1 MERFKLDEKYKIKQG
16 FNPPDDYF
24 EDFAERLMQQ
34 LPARETKVIPLYKNA
49 SVWIS
54 SVAAVLILA
63 LGLTLYFR
71 GSSQTA
77 QPDASAIE
85 SYLAYNTN
93 ISSYDIIQ
101 QLDQQD
107 IDELEQSLSLNDVNQ
122 DAIEQYLNDQN
133 VNVYE

>member
-1 MERFKLDEKYKIKQG
+1 MEQFKLDENNRIKQG
-16 FNPPDDYF
+16 FNPTDAYF
-24 EDFAERLMQQ
+24 EDFTERLMQE
-34 LPARETKVIPLYKNA
+34 LPARETRVIPLYKKA
-49 SVWIS
+49 RVWMS
-54 SVAAVLILA
+54 SAAAVLILA
-63 LGLTLYFR
+63 LGLTFYFR
-71 GSSQTA
+71 SNSKTA

-107 IDELEQSLSLNDVNQ
+107 IDELEQSLSLNNVNP